1 MKTADKTLTGIMSR
15 NAAEI
20 GRVLAKAKKEG
31 VLVHAFFPSFT
42 FQAPLLHVDPKA
54 GRIVLA
60 RSAVEAANAAVLARP
75 RCTFHCEMG
84 GWHVEF
90 VAAEPRAVVFRGHN
104 LIQCRF
110 PELLASN
117 PRRAHD
123 RVRLR
128 SPLPLR
134 VHADAAGIMPFE
146 ALIVDLGYGGVG
158 FLAYASS
165 ITLEPGTV
173 LRGCRIALPGGA
185 ANASPTSRCAT
196 RRPSRCGNGRRAMRS
211 GCRLLSA
218 CPQLAALTKRLLG
231 A

>member
-31 VLVHAFFPSFT
+31 VLIHAFFPSFT

-60 RSAVEAANAAVLARP
+60 RSAMEAANAAVLARP

-90 VAAEPRAVVFRGHN
+90 VASEPRAVVFRGHS

-158 FLAYASS
+158 FLAYATS

-173 LRGCRIALPGGA
+173 LRGCRIALPGGQECVTDLEVRYSQA
-185 ANASPTSRCAT
+185 ITL
-196 RRPSRCGNGRRAMRS
+196 GNGRRAMRS

>member
-1 MKTADKTLTGIMSR
+1 MSR
-15 NAAEI
+15 NATEI
-20 GRVLAKAKKEG
+20 ARVLERAKRERVPAT
-31 VLVHAFFPSFT
+31 AFFPNLT
-42 FQAPLLHVDPKA
+42 FQAPLLLVDPKA
-54 GRIVLA
+54 GRIVLG
-60 RSAVEAANAAVLARP
+60 RSPVEAANAAVLARP
-75 RCTFHCEMG
+75 RCTFHCELA

-90 VAAEPRAVVFRGHN
+90 VAAEPRAVSFRRRN

-123 RVRLR
+123 RVRLKP
-128 SPLPLR
+128 PLPLR

-158 FLAYASS
+158 FLAYPTS

-173 LRGCRIALPGGA
+173 LRGCRIALPGGQECVTDLEVRYSQA
-185 ANASPTSRCAT
+185 ITL
-196 RRPSRCGNGRRAMRS
+196 GNGRRAMRS

-218 CPQLAALTKRLLG
+218 CPQLAALTKRLLDRKSVV
-231 A
+231 

>member
-1 MKTADKTLTGIMSR
+1 VR
-15 NAAEI
+15 N
-20 GRVLAKAKKEG
+20 EG
-31 VLVHAFFPSFT
+31 VPVTAFFPSFT
-42 FQAPLLHVDPKA
+42 FQAPLLHVDARA

-60 RSAVEAANAAVLARP
+60 RSSVEAANAAVLARP

-90 VAAEPRAVVFRGHN
+90 VAAEPRSVRYRKRN

-123 RVRLR
+123 RVRLKP
-128 SPLPLR
+128 PLPLR

-146 ALIVDLGYGGVG
+146 ALILDFGSGGVG

-173 LRGCRIALPGGA
+173 LRGCRIVLPGGA
-185 ANASPTSRCAT
+185 VCTADLEVRYSQAITLP
-196 RRPSRCGNGRRAMRS
+196 NGKRAMRS
-211 GCRLLSA
+211 GCRFLRP
-218 CPQLAALTKRLLG
+218 CPPLEALAKRAG
-231 A
+231 F

>member
-31 VLVHAFFPSFT
+31 VLVHSFFPSFT

-84 GWHVEF
+84 GWHVEL
-90 VAAEPRAVVFRGHN
+90 VAVQPRAVVFRGHN

-173 LRGCRIALPGGA
+173 LRGCRIELPDGTQVTVDLEVRYSRPASLPDGRQAL
-185 ANASPTSRCAT
+185 
-196 RRPSRCGNGRRAMRS
+196 RS
-211 GCRLLSA
+211 GCRFVAQTLEA
-218 CPQLAALTKRLLG
+218 RQRLAAHFRR
-231 A
+231 

>member
-1 MKTADKTLTGIMSR
+1 MSR
-15 NAAEI
+15 NATEI
-20 GRVLAKAKKEG
+20 ARVLERAKREG
-31 VLVHAFFPSFT
+31 VPATAFFPSLT
-42 FQAPLLHVDPKA
+42 FQAPLLLVDPKA

-60 RSAVEAANAAVLARP
+60 RSPEEAANAAVLARP
-75 RCTFHCEMG
+75 RCTFHCEMA

-90 VAAEPRAVVFRGHN
+90 VAAEPRAVLFRKRP

-123 RVRLR
+123 RVRLKP
-128 SPLPLR
+128 PLPLR

-146 ALIVDLGYGGVG
+146 ALILDFGLGGVG
-158 FLAYASS
+158 FLCYASS

-173 LRGCRIALPGGA
+173 LRGCRVVLPGGA
-185 ANASPTSRCAT
+185 ECIADLEVRYSQAITLP
-196 RRPSRCGNGRRAMRS
+196 NGRRAMRS
-211 GCRLLSA
+211 GCRFLSTPA
-218 CPQLAALTKRLLG
+218 PLGALAKRLAG

>member
-1 MKTADKTLTGIMSR
+1 MSR
-15 NAAEI
+15 NATEI
-20 GRVLAKAKKEG
+20 ARVLERAKREG
-31 VLVHAFFPSFT
+31 VPATAFFPNLT
-42 FQAPLLHVDPKA
+42 FQAPLLLVDPKA

-60 RSAVEAANAAVLARP
+60 RSPVEAANAAVLARP
-75 RCTFHCEMG
+75 RCTFHCEMA

-90 VAAEPRAVVFRGHN
+90 VAAEPRAVLFRRRN

-123 RVRLR
+123 RVRLKP
-128 SPLPLR
+128 PLPLR

-146 ALIVDLGYGGVG
+146 ALILDFGMGGVG
-158 FLAYASS
+158 FLCYASS

-173 LRGCRIALPGGA
+173 LRGCRVVLPGGA
-185 ANASPTSRCAT
+185 ECVADLEVRYSQAITLP
-196 RRPSRCGNGRRAMRS
+196 NGRRAMRS
-211 GCRLLSA
+211 GCRFISTPA
-218 CPQLAALTKRLLG
+218 PLAALAKRFAG